1 MVNKHDNQSSTEVSK
16 SPRQLQRKLDSPVK
30 PEEHPDLDPM
40 KNSSKRRNTAAVSLD
55 GLLTPKNEDPDHT
68 LMMQTDIHIPE
79 KRTPVDDPLWRG
91 NVVGKEVKELLE
103 AVEHHYPNTFQRVQ
117 IRVKPFWSAI
127 LEGFHATIKR
137 FMGTSVDALTVDQI
151 ASLQED
157 LKELEEFKFDLSWAL
172 KRLDMVNR
180 LKFGNEP
187 LHKELMALEDSL
199 EPLKATVDM
208 RWKQLMEAHDM
219 YKRAVSE
226 YENGIDARNKKTQEM
241 EQMFGADFDRVLK
254 GHLGF
259 GLLPGY

>member
-1 MVNKHDNQSSTEVSK
+1 MVNTRSSKEVSK
-16 SPRQLQRKLDSPVK
+16 SSCQLQRKLDLVK
-30 PEEHPDLDPM
+30 TKEPEPIDPI
-40 KNSSKRRNTAAVSLD
+40 KISSKRRSTASLSLD
-55 GLLTPKNEDPDHT
+55 GLLTPKNEDTDHT

-79 KRTPVDDPLWRG
+79 KRTLVDDPLWRG
-91 NVVGKEVKELLE
+91 NAVGKEVKELLE

-157 LKELEEFKFDLSWAL
+157 LNELEGFKFDLSWAL
-172 KRLDMVNR
+172 KRLDIVDR

-187 LHKELMALEDSL
+187 LQKELMALEDSL
-199 EPLKATVDM
+199 DPLKATVDM
-208 RWKQLMEAHDM
+208 RWKQLMEARDM
-219 YKRAVSE
+219 YKREVLE
-226 YENGIDARNKKTQEM
+226 YENAIDARNKKTQEM

-254 GHLGF
+254 SHLGF